1 MDNREK
7 EFVQKRLGPDN
18 HFVGGLNTRSP
29 LVILHL
35 SKCGIRL
42 ALVESKILLL
52 QLWHAHEHCVGLPF
66 SDSLCGDIRSVQWRS
81 KYVGQVR
88 VASREMSSESFG
100 LEVAMASELRIAY
113 SSTSRVR
120 PKQRGKEGAVH
131 YALDIVDSLSVA
143 NEVEMEMHGGDEET

>member
-1 MDNREK
+1 
-7 EFVQKRLGPDN
+7 
-18 HFVGGLNTRSP
+18 
-29 LVILHL
+29 
-35 SKCGIRL
+35 
-42 ALVESKILLL
+42 
-52 QLWHAHEHCVGLPF
+52 
-66 SDSLCGDIRSVQWRS
+66 
-81 KYVGQVR
+81 
-88 VASREMSSESFG
+88 MSSESFG